1 MSEQHLYWLFFILF
15 GLCFGSFS
23 NVLIYRLPEGKSINF
38 PPSSCMNCKKRLK
51 WYHNIPLFSWIA
63 LRGRCAYCKCHISF
77 QYPLVELIGGLLMF
91 CAYFYENSIIKGLL
105 LGICFINLLSL
116 SIIDLRYKAVPS
128 SLLYLNL
135 AIALLYGWSIDL
147 ILSAALFAALFF
159 SLRVVVS
166 FVIKQEAMG
175 SADIDIAAII
185 GAILGIKL
193 GFFAIYLAALL
204 TLPAYLI
211 VRKRGYELP
220 FVPFLAAGLLLSY
233 LFSSEILLLFEK
245 LYG

>member
-1 MSEQHLYWLFFILF
+1 
-15 GLCFGSFS
+15 
-23 NVLIYRLPEGKSINF
+23 
-38 PPSSCMNCKKRLK
+38 
-51 WYHNIPLFSWIA
+51 
-63 LRGRCAYCKCHISF
+63 
-77 QYPLVELIGGLLMF
+77 MF